1 MKPLSMIAA
10 LVFTFFIS
18 LATTVNAQMQDQ
30 GPMQME
36 KAQKVAQVLN
46 LSPQQQSQLQPILE
60 AEAPK
65 VKAILQDPNL
75 SAKEKKKTLK
85 TVHSQTD
92 PLVKS
97 ILTPTQYDQWQTI
110 RNDELEQVNRDT
122 T

>member
-1 MKPLSMIAA
+1 MKSLSMISA
-10 LVFTFFIS
+10 LVLTFFIS
-18 LATTVNAQMQDQ
+18 LGTVVNAQMENQSQ

-65 VKAILQDPNL
+65 VKAIVQDPNL
-75 SAKEKKKTLK
+75 SAKEKKKKLK
-85 TVHSQTD
+85 AVHSQTD

-97 ILTPTQYDQWQTI
+97 ILTPAQYGQWQTI
-110 RNDELEQVNRDT
+110 RNDELEQVK
-122 T
+122 

>member
-18 LATTVNAQMQDQ
+18 LATTGNAQMQDQ
-30 GPMQME
+30 SQGTMQME

-65 VKAILQDPNL
+65 VKAIVQDPNL
-75 SAKEKKKTLK
+75 SAKEKKKKLK
-85 TVHSQTD
+85 AVHSQTD

-97 ILTPTQYDQWQTI
+97 ILTPTQYGQWQTI
-110 RNDELEQVNRDT
+110 RNDELEQLK
-122 T
+122 